1 MPAEEALVSAGVV
14 LRRRGTW
21 GWVLFVCF
29 VWLAVRAR
37 GGLLPGDQRLAI
49 LLHSLPA
56 SLLQACAIVAST
68 AGIAALGLVAVW
80 RDRQGLPLLPP
91 APTESLFLPIHPA
104 TKFRGPPPWP
114 HAAGCR

>member
-1 MPAEEALVSAGVV
+1 MPAEEAPVSAAVV
-14 LRRRGTW
+14 WRRRGTW
-21 GWVLFVCF
+21 GWVLLVCF

-68 AGIAALGLVAVW
+68 AGSPALGLVAVS
-80 RDRQGLPLLPP
+80 RYRQDLNLLPLAAAASPLLP
-91 APTESLFLPIHPA
+91 I
-104 TKFRGPPPWP
+104 RPPPEFL
-114 HAAGCR
+114 

>member
-68 AGIAALGLVAVW
+68 AGVPPTGPGGVL
-80 RDRQGLPLLPP
+80 RCRQGPRPLPGAADRDPP
-91 APTESLFLPIHPA
+91 A
-104 TKFRGPPPWP
+104 
-114 HAAGCR
+114 AGG

>member
-1 MPAEEALVSAGVV
+1 MPAEEAPVSAGVV

-68 AGIAALGLVAVW
+68 AGIAALGVVAVW
-80 RDRQGLPLLPP
+80 RDRQDLPL
-91 APTESLFLPIHPA
+91 
-104 TKFRGPPPWP
+104 PPPGAAMSRLLPVGAAPKVLVHRRPP
-114 HAAGCR
+114 HGG

>member
-68 AGIAALGLVAVW
+68 AGDAALRLVAVW
-80 RDRQGLPLLPP
+80 RDPQDSRLLPQTAAVRP
-91 APTESLFLPIHPA
+91 L
-104 TKFRGPPPWP
+104 PPPT
-114 HAAGCR
+114 AT